1 MDWQEILTQVILY
14 VVGAAV
20 SVGIGFLSYFIRKKI
35 KKEKKKKLASE
46 ALQIV
51 SDGVSYI
58 QQTYVSN
65 LKGTSA

>member
-14 VVGAAV
+14 VVGAAL
-20 SVGIGFLSYFIRKKI
+20 SIGIGFLSYFIRKKI
-35 KKEKKKKLASE
+35 KNETAQKLASE

-65 LKGTSA
+65 LRGTSA